1 MILSADVLP
10 WYTVFAAVL
19 YGSIV
24 RKGLLAS
31 ITKTASFLKHIF
43 DVLTHETAQ
52 KQNSHLFEFSRI
64 LQKRNKIT
72 IAFHQ

>member
-31 ITKTASFLKHIF
+31 ITKTASFLKHI
-43 DVLTHETAQ
+43 LT
-52 KQNSHLFEFSRI
+52 F
-64 LQKRNKIT
+64 
-72 IAFHQ
+72 